1 MDKLKYSC
9 LVPALLLLTNSHWF
23 KKQINKERF
32 KIDEAHSFPS
42 ENFYVIVFYNIVVK
56 KYCSDIIVL
65 LQIIYLKKTPEEAY
79 RPLVAGSNPPFLP
92 FR

>member
-1 MDKLKYSC
+1 MIKAYFISKGESLYLSIFQLCCKYVLQC
-9 LVPALLLLTNSHWF
+9 
-23 KKQINKERF
+23 I
-32 KIDEAHSFPS
+32 
-42 ENFYVIVFYNIVVK
+42 
-56 KYCSDIIVL
+56 SDIIVL